1 MQGRAFRIHG
11 RVQGVGFRWWTR
23 AQATGLG
30 LSGSV
35 ENLADGSVLVRA
47 VGPTEHLD
55 QLQTAL
61 EDGPRAAEVTHMDTE
76 PWDGDGTSGFHIV
89 H

>member
-23 AQATGLG
+23 AQAAGLA

-35 ENLADGSVLVRA
+35 ENLPDGSVLVRA
-47 VGPTEHLD
+47 AGPTEQLD
-55 QLQTAL
+55 RLQTAL
-61 EDGPRAAEVTHMDTE
+61 GEGPPAAEVTRIDAE
-76 PWDGDGTSGFHIV
+76 PWTGDGTSGFHIV